1 MKKRY
6 VIRLS
11 EAEREELDGLVNRGR
26 VAAAKRRR
34 AQVLLLVDEG
44 AAGPGMIDR
53 EAAERVGFSRR
64 TVEMIRERC
73 VTEGLHS
80 ALERKPRSR
89 EKTSALDGDGE
100 ARLVSLA
107 CSSAP
112 EGHARWTLKMLADKL
127 VELEIVD
134 SISKETVRRVLKKHY
149 QPLAEE
155 NVVHSSKGERR
166 VRMPDGNGAGR
177 L

>member
-6 VIRLS
+6 VVRLS
-11 EAEREELDGLVNRGR
+11 EAEREALDGLVNRGR

-73 VTEGLHS
+73 VTEGLRAAAAMILGPSH
-80 ALERKPRSR
+80 KMM
-89 EKTSALDGDGE
+89 
-100 ARLVSLA
+100 VS
-107 CSSAP
+107 SDQ
-112 EGHARWTLKMLADKL
+112 LK
-127 VELEIVD
+127 
-134 SISKETVRRVLKKHY
+134 
-149 QPLAEE
+149 
-155 NVVHSSKGERR
+155 
-166 VRMPDGNGAGR
+166 
-177 L
+177 